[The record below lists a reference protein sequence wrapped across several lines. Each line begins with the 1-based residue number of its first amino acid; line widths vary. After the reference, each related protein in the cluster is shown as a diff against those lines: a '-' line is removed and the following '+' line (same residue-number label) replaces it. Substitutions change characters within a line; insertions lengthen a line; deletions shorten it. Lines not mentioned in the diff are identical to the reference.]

1 MDDGLGLG
9 GRGRLTVARIDTMQS
24 FYGKAIRDN
33 KGSAADMSRATH
45 AILKH
50 YSSTVDKPRHEDC
63 PTGEDSWCSYNR
75 DIATGK
81 ATHQPIKNPFPEAVV
96 KAIQPIFDKLGDEH
110 FLAGSEK
117 CLTQNANESLH
128 HVIWGMTPKEQYTS
142 QQEAS
147 LAVSL
152 GVLIFNNGL
161 QTTLEKLM
169 PACDVQIHPPM
180 TAAWKRIDSE
190 RIRVSDY
197 KARANVKGRRKKRKR
212 EKSKK
217 QDAFVHD
224 EGVMYSSQNFY
235 SSK

>member
-1 MDDGLGLG
+1 MP
-9 GRGRLTVARIDTMQS
+9 
-24 FYGKAIRDN
+24 
-33 KGSAADMSRATH
+33 RATH

-50 YSSTVDKPRHEDC
+50 YSSTVDKPRHQDC

-81 ATHQPIKNPFPEAVV
+81 ATHQPIKNLFPEAVV
-96 KAIQPIFDKLGDEH
+96 KAIQPIFNKLGDEH

-128 HVIWGMTPKEQYTS
+128 HVIWGMAPKEQYTS

-147 LAVSL
+147 LALSL

-197 KARANVKGRRKKRKR
+197 KARANVKGQMSKGAGRKERG
-212 EKSKK
+212 KSQRSRTHLCMMKELCIGLRTFIQVNK
-217 QDAFVHD
+217 
-224 EGVMYSSQNFY
+224 
-235 SSK
+235 